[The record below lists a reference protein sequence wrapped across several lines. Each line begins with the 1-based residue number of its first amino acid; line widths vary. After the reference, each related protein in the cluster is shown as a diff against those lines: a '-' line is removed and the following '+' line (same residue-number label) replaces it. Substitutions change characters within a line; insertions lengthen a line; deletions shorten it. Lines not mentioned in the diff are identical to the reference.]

1 MLNDNYNHKKE
12 FTPITIDIMDKEEA
26 ILSYLDSLKGVL
38 SAFYALKG
46 KDSLTM
52 KELEEFLEMQK
63 DFYKQHTQEEDGI
76 PWNTNLNTEEDELI
90 TEDLQ

>member
-12 FTPITIDIMDKEEA
+12 FTPITIDIMNKEEV

-38 SAFYALKG
+38 SAFYVLKG

-63 DFYKQHTQEEDGI
+63 DGI

>member
-12 FTPITIDIMDKEEA
+12 FTPITIDIMNKEEV

-38 SAFYALKG
+38 SAFYVLKG
-46 KDSLTM
+46 KDSLTI

-63 DFYKQHTQEEDGI
+63 DFYKQHTQEEDEI
-76 PWNTNLNTEEDELI
+76 PWNTNLNTEENELI